1 MTLRINTLAGILL
14 LLAGAAGAAYAQSHS
29 DVQRI
34 VAVVNDEI
42 ISEYDVNE
50 RMQLITSTTGALRNQ
65 EEYDQLRKTVV
76 QLLVDEKLQLQE
88 AKEQKINIT
97 DEEVQQRFN
106 DMAARNNISADQ
118 FTQELSRMGASKDMI
133 LRQVKA
139 GLAWEEVINARLRPF
154 LAIGD
159 GEVKTYLDNLKNNK
173 GQPEYRIGE
182 IFLAVDSPDKDVE
195 ARQTAERLVRQIR
208 EGADFGAVARQFS
221 DVATG
226 AVGGDTGWVIGEHIN
241 PDIKDA
247 VLKLQEGQVSDPI
260 RTTAGYYIVTLGDQR
275 EVLSADPD
283 DTQIDLQ
290 QVIVKIGSDPDAQRQ
305 RIAAQAA
312 TLKECSGVGQLA
324 SSLGATDS
332 GSLGTVRLGDLP
344 APVKNA
350 VRPLE
355 IGQASEPLRTGTD
368 FRVLV
373 VCGKTVSEVKEPT
386 PSEIEDYLSNQRLA
400 MMARRYLRD
409 LRRDAII
416 DYK

>member
-1 MTLRINTLAGILL
+1 MTSRINTLAGILL
-14 LLAGAAGAAYAQSHS
+14 LLSSAAGPVSAQPAG

-42 ISEYDVNE
+42 ISEYDVKE
-50 RMQLITSTTGALRNQ
+50 RMQLITSTTGALRSQ

-97 DEEVQQRFN
+97 DAEVAQRFN
-106 DMAARNNISADQ
+106 DMAARNNISAAQ
-118 FTQELSRMGASKDMI
+118 FTQELARMGASKDTIM
-133 LRQVKA
+133 RQVKA

-159 GEVKTYLDNLKNNK
+159 GEVKSYLDNLKNNK

-182 IFLAVDSPDKDVE
+182 IFLAVDSPEKESE

-208 EGADFGAVARQFS
+208 EGAEFGAVARQFS

-226 AVGGDTGWVIGEHIN
+226 AVGGDSGWVIGDHIN
-241 PDIKDA
+241 PDIKSA
-247 VLKLQEGQVSDPI
+247 VLGLQEGQVSDPI
-260 RTTAGYYIVTLGDQR
+260 RVTAGYYIVTLADKRQ
-275 EVLSADPD
+275 VLSADPD
-283 DTQIDLQ
+283 DVQIDLQ
-290 QVIVKIGSDPDAQRQ
+290 QIIVKTGPDAAGQRQ

-312 TLKECSGVGQLA
+312 TLKECSGIPQLA
-324 SSLGATDS
+324 SAIGATDQ

-344 APVKNA
+344 APVKKV

-355 IGQASEPLRTGTD
+355 VGQASEPVQTGSD
-368 FRVLV
+368 MRVLV
-373 VCGKTVSEVKEPT
+373 VCGKKVAEVKEPT
-386 PSEIEDYLSNQRLA
+386 PAEIEDFLSNQRLA

>member
-1 MTLRINTLAGILL
+1 MISRINTLAGVLL
-14 LLAGAAGAAYAQSHS
+14 LVAGVAGGVSAQAPS
-29 DVQRI
+29 DVQKI

-42 ISEYDVNE
+42 ISEYDVKE

-76 QLLVDEKLQLQE
+76 QLLVDEKLQVQE

-97 DEEVQQRFN
+97 DADVQQRFN
-106 DMAARNNISADQ
+106 EMAARNNITPAQ
-118 FTQELSRMGASKDMI
+118 FTQELARMGASKDMI
-133 LRQVKA
+133 MRQVKA

-159 GEVKTYLDNLKNNK
+159 SEVTAYLDNLKNNK

-182 IFLAVDSPDKDVE
+182 IFLAVDSPDKDAE

-208 EGADFGAVARQFS
+208 EGAEFAAVARQFS

-226 AVGGDTGWVIGEHIN
+226 AVGGDTGWTIGDLIN
-241 PDIKDA
+241 PDIKSA

-260 RTTAGYYIVTLGDQR
+260 RTTAGYYIVTLSDQR
-275 EVLSADPD
+275 QVLSADPD
-283 DTQIDLQ
+283 DTQVELQ
-290 QVIVKIGSDPDAQRQ
+290 QIIVKTAADPAAQRQ
-305 RIAAQAA
+305 RLAAQAE
-312 TLKECSGVGQLA
+312 TLKSCEGVGQLA
-324 SSLGATDS
+324 AAMGAEDT

-344 APVKNA
+344 PPVRTA
-350 VRPLE
+350 VRSVE
-355 IGQASEPLRTGTD
+355 IGQASEPVQTGTD
-368 FRVLV
+368 FRILV
-373 VCGKTVSEVKEPT
+373 VCGKKVAEVREPT
-386 PSEIEDYLSNQRLA
+386 PAEIEDFLSNQRLA

>member
-1 MTLRINTLAGILL
+1 MTSRINTLAGILL
-14 LLAGAAGAAYAQSHS
+14 LLAGVAGTAYAQSQS

-34 VAVVNDEI
+34 VAVVNDEL
-42 ISEYDVNE
+42 ISEYDVKE

-97 DEEVQQRFN
+97 DAEVQARFN
-106 DMAARNNISADQ
+106 EMAARNNISAAQ

-133 LRQVKA
+133 MRQVKA

-159 GEVKTYLDNLKNNK
+159 SEVTAYLDNLKNNK

-182 IFLAVDSPDKDVE
+182 IFLAVDSPDKDAE
-195 ARQTAERLVRQIR
+195 ARQTADRLVRQIR
-208 EGADFGAVARQFS
+208 EGAEFGAVARQFS

-226 AVGGDTGWVIGEHIN
+226 AVGGDTGWVIGDHIN
-241 PDIKDA
+241 PDIKST

-260 RTTAGYYIVTLGDQR
+260 RTTAGYYIVTLADQR
-275 EVLSADPD
+275 QVLSADPD
-283 DTQIDLQ
+283 DTQIELQ
-290 QVIVKIGSDPDAQRQ
+290 QIIVKTGADPAAQSQ
-305 RIAAQAA
+305 RLAAQAA
-312 TLKECSGVGQLA
+312 TLKECSGVPQLA
-324 SSLGATDS
+324 STMGATDT

-344 APVKNA
+344 PPVKKA
-350 VRPLE
+350 IRPLDV
-355 IGQASEPLRTGTD
+355 GQASEPVRTGTD

-373 VCGKTVSEVKEPT
+373 VCGKKTADVKEPS
-386 PSEIEDYLSNQRLA
+386 PAEIEDFLSNQRLA

>member
-1 MTLRINTLAGILL
+1 M
-14 LLAGAAGAAYAQSHS
+14 LLAGMAGSASAQTSG
-29 DVQRI
+29 DVQKI

-42 ISEYDVNE
+42 ISEYDVKE

-65 EEYDQLRKTVV
+65 EEYDQLRKTVI

-88 AKEQKINIT
+88 AKEQKINIS
-97 DEEVQQRFN
+97 DAEVQQRF
-106 DMAARNNISADQ
+106 DEMAARNNISPAQ
-118 FTQELSRMGASKDMI
+118 FTQELQRMGASKDSI

-159 GEVKTYLDNLKNNK
+159 GEVKAYLDNLKNNK

-182 IFLAVDSPDKDVE
+182 IFLAIDSPEKE
-195 ARQTAERLVRQIR
+195 NETRQTAERLVRQIR

-226 AVGGDTGWVIGEHIN
+226 AVGGDTGWVIGDHIN
-241 PDIKDA
+241 PDIKKT
-247 VLKLQEGQVSDPI
+247 VLSMQEGQVSDPI
-260 RTTAGYYIVTLGDQR
+260 RVAAGYYIVTLADKRQ
-275 EVLSADPD
+275 VMSADPD
-283 DTQIDLQ
+283 DTQVDLQ
-290 QVIVKIGSDPDAQRQ
+290 QIIVKTGPDANAQKQ
-305 RIAAQAA
+305 KIAAQAA
-312 TLKECSGVGQLA
+312 TLKDCANIPQLA
-324 SSLGATDS
+324 SAIGATDS
-332 GSLGTVRLGDLP
+332 GSLGTVRMGDLP
-344 APVKNA
+344 PPIKKV

-355 IGQASEPLRTGTD
+355 VGQASEPVQTGTD
-368 FRVLV
+368 MRVLV
-373 VCGKTVSEVKEPT
+373 VCGKKVAEVKEPT
-386 PSEIEDYLSNQRLA
+386 PAEIEDYLSNQRLA

>member
-1 MTLRINTLAGILL
+1 MTSRINTLAGVLL
-14 LLAGAAGAAYAQSHS
+14 LLAGAAAGAFAQVPS
-29 DVQRI
+29 DVQKI

-42 ISEYDVNE
+42 ISEYDVKE

-97 DEEVQQRFN
+97 DAEVNQRFN
-106 DMAARNNISADQ
+106 EMAARNNISPAQ

-159 GEVKTYLDNLKNNK
+159 SEVTAYLDNLKNNK

-182 IFLAVDSPDKDVE
+182 IFLAVDSPDKDSE

-226 AVGGDTGWVIGEHIN
+226 AVGGDTGWTIGDHIN
-241 PDIKDA
+241 PDIKSA
-247 VLKLQEGQVSDPI
+247 VLKLQQGQVSDPI
-260 RTTAGYYIVTLGDQR
+260 RTTAGYYIVTLAGQR
-275 EVLSADPD
+275 QVLSADPD
-283 DTQIDLQ
+283 DTQVELTQI
-290 QVIVKIGSDPDAQRQ
+290 IVKAGADADAQAQ
-305 RIAAQAA
+305 RLASQAA
-312 TLKECSGVGQLA
+312 TLKDCSGIDQLA
-324 SSLGATDS
+324 STMGAADRGSLGA
-332 GSLGTVRLGDLP
+332 LRMGDLP
-344 APVKNA
+344 PPVKKVVSPLEVGHASAPV
-350 VRPLE
+350 
-355 IGQASEPLRTGTD
+355 RTGAD

-373 VCGKTVSEVKEPT
+373 VCGKKSPEVKEPT
-386 PSEIEDYLSNQRLA
+386 PAEIEDFLSNQRLA

>member
-1 MTLRINTLAGILL
+1 MTSRINALAGVLL
-14 LLAGAAGAAYAQSHS
+14 LLAGVAGVASAQTPG
-29 DVQRI
+29 DVQKI

-42 ISEYDVNE
+42 ISEYDVKE

-65 EEYDQLRKTVV
+65 DEYDQLRKTVI

-97 DEEVQQRFN
+97 DADVQQRFN
-106 DMAARNNISADQ
+106 EMAQRNNMAPAQ
-118 FTQELSRMGASKDMI
+118 FNQELARMGASKDMI
-133 LRQVKA
+133 MRQVKA

-159 GEVKTYLDNLKNNK
+159 GEVKAYLDNLKNNK

-182 IFLAVDSPDKDVE
+182 IFLAVDSPDKDAE
-195 ARQTAERLVRQIR
+195 AHQTADRLVRQIR
-208 EGADFGAVARQFS
+208 EGAEFAAVARQFS

-226 AVGGDTGWVIGEHIN
+226 AVGGDTGWTIGDHIN
-241 PDIKDA
+241 PDIKDT

-260 RTTAGYYIVTLGDQR
+260 RTTAGYYIVSLLDQR
-275 EVLSADPD
+275 QVLSADPD

-290 QVIVKIGSDPDAQRQ
+290 QIIVKAGADQNAQRQ
-305 RIAAQAA
+305 HLAQQAA
-312 TLKECSGVGQLA
+312 TLSDCGNVGQLA
-324 SSLGATDS
+324 GSMGATDTN
-332 GSLGTVRLGDLP
+332 SLGTVRLGDLP
-344 APVKNA
+344 PPVKKV

-355 IGQASEPLRTGTD
+355 VGHASEPVLTGSD

-373 VCGKTVSEVKEPT
+373 VCGKKVAEVKEPS
-386 PSEIEDYLSNQRLA
+386 PSEIEDFLSNQRLA